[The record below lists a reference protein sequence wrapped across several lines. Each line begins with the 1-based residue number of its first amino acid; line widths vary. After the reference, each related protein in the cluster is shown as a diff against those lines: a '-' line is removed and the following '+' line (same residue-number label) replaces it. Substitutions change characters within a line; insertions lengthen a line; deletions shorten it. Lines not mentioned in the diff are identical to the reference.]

1 MALAALPPSGDV
13 VLLWGAMHLPGLA
26 TGLRNSGYRRQSTE
40 WVTVGTV
47 PAMQASARAIWK
59 ALRSS

>member
-26 TGLRNSGYRRQSTE
+26 TGLRNSGNRRQSTE

-47 PAMQASARAIWK
+47 PGLQASAWAVWK